1 MKSSI
6 NIIKKTTV
14 ATTMTA
20 LLVACS
26 LEPELTSTYTEDVLW
41 KNENNVELYLNSF
54 YPLIGSDYYAD
65 AIGDDGFSDI
75 AKMTL
80 PHSNQNLWAFGS
92 VTIEPANNIFDNWS
106 WGYNW
111 VTQINRFLDGLKTKG
126 AHLPRALREKAEGE
140 ARFFRA
146 HVYFMM
152 ARRYDANLIIYPEL
166 PVLGDSNHAMSTPN
180 EVWDFI
186 QSDLEF
192 AALHLPAKESAPSGK
207 LTSGAAHGLLA
218 RTMLY
223 AGRWKVASD
232 AAATVMSM
240 DYDLYPDYGDMF
252 TIRRTNG
259 TTNKESIIEFG
270 FIKPE
275 LAYNFD
281 SMYSPP
287 GESGFCYAT
296 PTEDLVSQYEMA
308 DGTPFSWS
316 EHGSDPYTNREPR
329 FYASVLYNGA
339 PWKGRLIET
348 FEGGLDGW
356 GYGGNT
362 TCTGYYLRKFL
373 DPEMTTFDTNDFT
386 CYYMRFAEVLLI
398 YAEAQAELND
408 IPEALKALNRVRAR
422 VNLPPVTAAG
432 KEDFMSKLRHERM
445 VELAFEG
452 HRFWD
457 LRRWDLAKSTLGNT
471 HLTGVKPVKQGS
483 TVTYQI
489 IDCDNG
495 RTRIYLD
502 KYRRFPIPYT
512 EIKAN
517 KLIEQFEEWR

>member
-1 MKSSI
+1 
-6 NIIKKTTV
+6 
-14 ATTMTA
+14 
-20 LLVACS
+20 
-26 LEPELTSTYTEDVLW
+26 
-41 KNENNVELYLNSF
+41 
-54 YPLIGSDYYAD
+54 
-65 AIGDDGFSDI
+65 
-75 AKMTL
+75 
-80 PHSNQNLWAFGS
+80 
-92 VTIEPANNIFDNWS
+92 
-106 WGYNW
+106 
-111 VTQINRFLDGLKTKG
+111 
-126 AHLPRALREKAEGE
+126 
-140 ARFFRA
+140 
-146 HVYFMM
+146 
-152 ARRYDANLIIYPEL
+152 
-166 PVLGDSNHAMSTPN
+166 
-180 EVWDFI
+180 
-186 QSDLEF
+186 
-192 AALHLPAKESAPSGK
+192 
-207 LTSGAAHGLLA
+207 
-218 RTMLY
+218 
-223 AGRWKVASD
+223 
-232 AAATVMSM
+232 MSM
-240 DYDLYPDYGDMF
+240 DYDLYTDYGDMF

-339 PWKGRLIET
+339 PWKGRSIET

-386 CYYMRFAEVLLI
+386 CYYMSFAEVLLI

-489 IDCDNG
+489 ID
-495 RTRIYLD
+495 
-502 KYRRFPIPYT
+502 
-512 EIKAN
+512 
-517 KLIEQFEEWR
+517 